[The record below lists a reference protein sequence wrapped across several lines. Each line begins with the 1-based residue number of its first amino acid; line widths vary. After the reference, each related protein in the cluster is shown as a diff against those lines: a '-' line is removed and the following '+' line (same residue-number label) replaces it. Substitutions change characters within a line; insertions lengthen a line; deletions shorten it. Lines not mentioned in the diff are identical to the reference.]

1 MIPAKRACV
10 HKNTPEFPPLLLE
23 WCLNRIFRTPSCTQG
38 GREVL
43 VQAATIAGEKDD
55 MGGMKKLIHATPAL
69 ITAGIIFT
77 FSSMEK
83 VELPMS
89 SLSFND
95 LLFHAVGYFV
105 FGLTLLLA
113 AGPWQGFRETPVKVS
128 AFLLAVGM
136 LYALSD
142 EIHQG
147 FVPNRSCSFA
157 DFLADSVGIA
167 IAVTGWLVVQK
178 RVRHSKKFAST

>member
-1 MIPAKRACV
+1 
-10 HKNTPEFPPLLLE
+10 
-23 WCLNRIFRTPSCTQG
+23 
-38 GREVL
+38 
-43 VQAATIAGEKDD
+43 
-55 MGGMKKLIHATPAL
+55 MKKLIHATPAL
-69 ITAGIIFT
+69 IAAGLIFT

-95 LLFHAVGYFV
+95 LLFHGAGYFA

-113 AGPWQGFRETPVKVS
+113 ARPWQGFHDPPLKVS

-147 FVPNRSCSFA
+147 LVPNRSCSFA
-157 DFLADSVGIA
+157 DFLADSIGVA
-167 IAVTGWLVVQK
+167 IAMAGWLVYRKWARQCLN
-178 RVRHSKKFAST
+178 RP